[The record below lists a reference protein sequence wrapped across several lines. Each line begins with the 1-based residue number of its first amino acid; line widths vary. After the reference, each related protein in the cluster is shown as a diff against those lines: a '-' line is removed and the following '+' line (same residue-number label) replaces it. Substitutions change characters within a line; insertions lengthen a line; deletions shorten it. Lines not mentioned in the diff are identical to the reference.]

1 METEWILQMM
11 EVLDIEQASLPIIWD
26 ADFLCGPRCARST

>member
-11 EVLDIEQASLPIIWD
+11 EVLDIEQASLTIIWD